1 MKRNLIIP
9 FVFLSLTAS
18 AQFPAPT
25 SFQFSYDYIMIGE
38 WGDCDGQAIHGP
50 TYCSRFNWITPDT
63 TITSANLEYYNIY
76 YFEYYS
82 NDTSI
87 IASLTDTFYDVE
99 LGVVGEVWVTAV
111 YSNPDG
117 ESDSSNVVIN
127 PDLPISIDE
136 IDLKEEIEIYYNARL
151 KQLVINNRDKIKTI
165 TIYNIQ
171 GCRLMTKNVIR
182 NSLNLGNFSAGVY
195 IVEII
200 TKDNVAIRN
209 KIVK

>member
-38 WGDCDGQAIHGP
+38 WGDCDGQAIYGP
-50 TYCSRFNWITPDT
+50 TYCSHFNWITPDT